1 MTVAV
6 PSPPPPPPTE
16 SLTLVLQGWSN
27 NLQKTC
33 KMVILSWVSRTKYNL
48 LRILKEME
56 GILLLLGG
64 SDRNFF
70 FFKFH

>member
-70 FFKFH
+70 FF